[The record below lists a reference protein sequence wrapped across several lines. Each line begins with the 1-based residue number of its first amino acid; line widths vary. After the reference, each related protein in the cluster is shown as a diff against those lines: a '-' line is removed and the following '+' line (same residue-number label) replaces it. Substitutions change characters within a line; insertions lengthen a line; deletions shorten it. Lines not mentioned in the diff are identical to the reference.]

1 MPSKPSPERDR
12 AKEMYLA
19 SGGKKA
25 LKEIAKEL
33 GMPEKTIS
41 CWKYRFKW
49 DDELNGI
56 KRTKKGTPS
65 VHPSRLGNQNAVGN
79 HGGAPPGN
87 KNAFKHGAYEEIKF
101 AHLTERER
109 ALVSLMPE
117 DTITQQRYLI
127 AELEIR
133 EQRMMERLT
142 ALYNK
147 LDIIPHD
154 GQTADGMLLMEE
166 MQTGYTKK
174 SGDDK
179 GKMSTKIRRNA
190 LEMAVTIENTIT
202 SIQKQKQKALDSLER
217 MLHNIGADGRN
228 ERRTTAVEE
237 RVQIERERTAN
248 DQKRWEYE
256 NKSIDEGAASESIA
270 AWNRATRPTEEE
282 IKALFD
288 GEGDEQDHE

>member
-25 LKEIAKEL
+25 LKEIAQEL
-33 GMPEKTIS
+33 GTPEKTIS

-65 VHPSRLGNQNAVGN
+65 VHPSRLGNKNAAGN
-79 HGGAPPGN
+79 SGGAPPGN

-109 ALVSLMPE
+109 ALVSLIPE

-142 ALYNK
+142 ALYAK
-147 LDIIPHD
+147 LDIIPCD

-166 MQTGYTKK
+166 MQTGYTRK
-174 SGDDK
+174 SGNDK
-179 GKMSTKIRRNA
+179 GKMSTKVRRNA

-202 SIQKQKQKALDSLER
+202 GIQKQKQRAIDSLER
-217 MLHNIGADGRN
+217 MLLNIDKGGRS

-237 RVQIERERTAN
+237 RIKIERERTEN
-248 DQKRWEYE
+248 DQKRWEFVNRTADE
-256 NKSIDEGAASESIA
+256 NEASESIA
-270 AWNRATRPTEEE
+270 AWNRATRPTEDE

-288 GEGDEQDHE
+288 ANGDEQEQ